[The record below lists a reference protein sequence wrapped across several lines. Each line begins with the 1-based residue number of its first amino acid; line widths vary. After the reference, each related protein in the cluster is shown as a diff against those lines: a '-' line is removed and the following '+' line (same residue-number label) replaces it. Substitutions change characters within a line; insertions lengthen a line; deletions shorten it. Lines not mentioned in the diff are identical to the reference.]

1 MTWAGLIPN
10 AGMYGSGVD
19 GDVTVS
25 AGVTT
30 LSRNM
35 HYNNLT
41 VNGTGRIDPNGF
53 EILVKDILTFG
64 DSCEI
69 SSIGMD
75 GSGFEGG
82 LPTFPG
88 TITGQ
93 GSGGN
98 GAIDTFTG
106 NPGTAGTY
114 NISMIGAG
122 GAGGEGDAGPP
133 EGGFAAYSAQTAAQG
148 GNSSRIHQHFLM
160 ETRVYNVAAN
170 YIDLSGYGG
179 GGGTG
184 DGVAEIGGGG
194 GGTGGAIIVK
204 ARRIIGTGFIESIG
218 GNGADGGLAGGGT
231 GGGGAGPGGS
241 ILVFC
246 DSIDS
251 SVTVQGV
258 SGTPGLGQNG
268 GTDGGTAT
276 NAPVLV
282 MRASD

>member
-25 AGVTT
+25 AGTTT

-53 EILVKDILTFG
+53 EILVKDVLTFG
-64 DSCEI
+64 DACKI
-69 SSIGMD
+69 SSIGMNA
-75 GSGFEGG
+75 SGFEGG

-98 GAIDTFTG
+98 GAIDDLT
-106 NPGTAGTY
+106 
-114 NISMIGAG
+114 GAG
-122 GAGGEGDAGPP
+122 GAAGTYTIGLIGSGGAGGSGDAGPP
-133 EGGFAAYSAQTAAQG
+133 FGGTAYAAQTAVQG
-148 GNSSRIHQHFLM
+148 GNSARIHQHYVM
-160 ETRVYNVAAN
+160 ETRVYTVAAS
-170 YIDLSGYGG
+170 YVDLSGFGG
-179 GGGTG
+179 AGGSG

-204 ARRIIGTGFIESIG
+204 ARRIIGTGAIESVG
-218 GNGADGGLAGGGT
+218 GDGADGGLAGGGT
-231 GGGGAGPGGS
+231 GGGGAGPGGT

-268 GTDGGTAT
+268 GTDGGAAT
-276 NAPVLV
+276 NGPVLV